1 MQTDNY
7 ASYTADGG
15 GYTAYTSAA
24 EADPNYSSNPF
35 TAMAAQDSMGGNVN
49 YQAPSY

>member
-35 TAMAAQDSMGGNVN
+35 MAAQETMGGN